1 MTLQQK
7 RIVPKPLPHI
17 KEYGPNAI
25 EVKDLTF
32 GYSSTGALDRHDDR
46 NVLKN
51 LNLALKTGSRC
62 LLIGANGSGKSTLL
76 RILAGRHLTQQEVKV
91 LGLNSF
97 RETKLNFHR
106 AYLNCDWGMTSIA
119 FVGASVPLCADIP
132 VYKMM
137 VCFGKFLDT
146 RQRHLSSLLM
156 CCNNISSEF

>member
-32 GYSSTGALDRHDDR
+32 GYSSTGALDRHDER
-46 NVLKN
+46 NVLKS
-51 LNLALKTGSRC
+51 LNLTLKTGSRC

-137 VCFGKFLDT
+137 VCFVLKNSWILVRGICHRF
-146 RQRHLSSLLM
+146 
-156 CCNNISSEF
+156 